1 MPHNYYSLHNFVDH
15 KNVDQIEY
23 IYTTFSR
30 SLSVTLQQIWSLLVT
45 LQQIWSPVGH
55 QLEPS
60 DRQIGICISELILP
74 GRSTLF

>member
-30 SLSVTLQQIWSLLVT
+30 SLLVT
-45 LQQIWSPVGH
+45 LQHIRSLSVTFSGNYFTSRLCDLIH
-55 QLEPS
+55 GKSIPS
-60 DRQIGICISELILP
+60 V
-74 GRSTLF
+74 T